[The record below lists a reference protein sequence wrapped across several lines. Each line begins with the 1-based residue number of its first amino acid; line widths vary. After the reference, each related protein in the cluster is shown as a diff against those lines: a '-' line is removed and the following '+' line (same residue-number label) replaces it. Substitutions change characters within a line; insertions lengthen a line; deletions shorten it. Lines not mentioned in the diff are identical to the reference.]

1 MVGLIV
7 ISNVQNG
14 RAASGGGGGDACIVA
29 CTLDGSTVATFI
41 IAYMY
46 KIGVLVAILV
56 V

>member
-1 MVGLIV
+1 MCKMVEQPLG
-7 ISNVQNG
+7 
-14 RAASGGGGGDACIVA
+14 GGGGGDACIVA